1 MADANAIKRSAPLPA
16 VLLVALLLGGWPAAS
31 EYLRELAATPGHG
44 RRIEAPVV
52 MYATRWCPYCHRAR
66 EYFERHSVKYVEHDI
81 EGSPEILA
89 AFHELGGRGVPLILV
104 GDKRMEGFSPR
115 AFDALLE

>member
-1 MADANAIKRSAPLPA
+1 MADSNAMKGSVPVAA
-16 VLLVALLLGGWPAAS
+16 VLLVALLFGGWPAAS
-31 EYLRELAATPGHG
+31 EYLRELTSVQGHG
-44 RRIEAPVV
+44 RHIEAPVV

-66 EYFERHSVKYVEHDI
+66 EYFQRHSVEYVEHDI
-81 EGSPEILA
+81 EASPEILA
-89 AFHELGGRGVPLILV
+89 AFHALGGRGVPLILV